1 MSSRKFTMISPAVF
15 QSDRYLSVSSEAR
28 ELFFYC
34 LAGPHQTMI
43 GCFRAPDLYIAADL
57 RWEPDHVR
65 HRLNEL
71 QDAGLIR
78 FDPAT
83 QEIMVDRWF
92 SHSQIA
98 TEKHMQGARRM
109 IADINSDIIRERLED
124 SLASLEGLR
133 SRPKDRPA
141 SSQGQNSHLLQT
153 ALMKPRG

>member
-1 MSSRKFTMISPAVF
+1 MISPAVF

-57 RWEPDHVR
+57 RWEPDQVR
-65 HRLNEL
+65 HHLTEL
-71 QDAGLIR
+71 QNAGLIR

-109 IADINSDIIRERLED
+109 IADINSDDIREAMEYALSAFE
-124 SLASLEGLR
+124 ASRE
-133 SRPKDRPA
+133 
-141 SSQGQNSHLLQT
+141 
-153 ALMKPRG
+153 KPRNPQEDRGSRLVNSTYLNPRGK

>member
-1 MSSRKFTMISPAVF
+1 MSGRKFTMISPAVF
-15 QSDRYLSVSSEAR
+15 QSDRYLSVSSAAR

-65 HRLNEL
+65 HHLTEL

-78 FDPAT
+78 FDPVT

-109 IADINSDIIRERLED
+109 IADINSDDIREAMEYA
-124 SLASLEGLR
+124 LATFEA
-133 SRPKDRPA
+133 SRE
-141 SSQGQNSHLLQT
+141 
-153 ALMKPRG
+153 KPRNTPEDRASRLVNSTYLNPRGK

>member
-1 MSSRKFTMISPAVF
+1 MISPAVF

-57 RWEPDHVR
+57 RWEPDQVR
-65 HRLNEL
+65 HHLTEL
-71 QDAGLIR
+71 QNAGLIR

-109 IADINSDIIRERLED
+109 IADINSDDIREAMEYA
-124 SLASLEGLR
+124 LASFEA
-133 SRPKDRPA
+133 SRE
-141 SSQGQNSHLLQT
+141 
-153 ALMKPRG
+153 KPRNAPDSQASRLLNSAYLKSGVK

>member
-57 RWEPDHVR
+57 RWQPDQVR
-65 HRLNEL
+65 NHLNEL

-78 FDPAT
+78 FDPDT

-109 IADINSDIIRERLED
+109 IADINSDTIREAMENALVSFE
-124 SLASLEGLR
+124 ASRE
-133 SRPKDRPA
+133 
-141 SSQGQNSHLLQT
+141 
-153 ALMKPRG
+153 KPRNHQENRDSRLLNSTYLNPRSK